1 MKFSISAN
9 QELWRLTVLSIVQIF
24 PTCYYFRTLALSQ
37 ERAKLGHNL
46 ATRCAL
52 RHKVHDALASS
63 WPPGRNETV
72 GHAAFARPSNSPES
86 KQDYEGLRNAN
97 AGKSRFSA

>member
-1 MKFSISAN
+1 MA
-9 QELWRLTVLSIVQIF
+9 VASIVQIF
-24 PTCYYFRTLALSQ
+24 PKQSHFDALVRAEETE
-37 ERAKLGHNL
+37 ERGKLGHNP

-52 RHKVHDALASS
+52 RHNVHDALASS
-63 WPPGRNETV
+63 WPPGRNKTV
-72 GHAAFARPSNSPES
+72 GHAAFARPSNWPES